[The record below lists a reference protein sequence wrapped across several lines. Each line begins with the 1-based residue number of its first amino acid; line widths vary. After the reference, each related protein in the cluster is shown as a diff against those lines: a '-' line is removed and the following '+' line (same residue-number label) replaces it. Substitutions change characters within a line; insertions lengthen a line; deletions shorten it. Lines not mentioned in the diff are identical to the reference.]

1 MAGVRVKKLHKD
13 PWTSGSLNKSLKKM
27 HVTLKRENG
36 RNSRKEASNYCQNGA
51 LWKDRGDTK
60 LKIKEV

>member
-1 MAGVRVKKLHKD
+1 M
-13 PWTSGSLNKSLKKM
+13 NKSLKKM
-27 HVTLKRENG
+27 QVTLKRENG